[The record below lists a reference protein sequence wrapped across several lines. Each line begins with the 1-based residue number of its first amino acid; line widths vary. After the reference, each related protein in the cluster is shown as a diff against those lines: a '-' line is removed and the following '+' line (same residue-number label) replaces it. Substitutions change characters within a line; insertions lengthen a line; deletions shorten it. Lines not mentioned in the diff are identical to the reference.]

1 MKTEYEKM
9 YKYEFNSLI
18 FGKPK
23 RRYANFYLALAV
35 IIPIFGWIITSL
47 F

>member
-23 RRYANFYLALAV
+23 RKYEKFYLSLAV
-35 IIPIFGWIITSL
+35 IIPLLGWLFSSL
-47 F
+47 I